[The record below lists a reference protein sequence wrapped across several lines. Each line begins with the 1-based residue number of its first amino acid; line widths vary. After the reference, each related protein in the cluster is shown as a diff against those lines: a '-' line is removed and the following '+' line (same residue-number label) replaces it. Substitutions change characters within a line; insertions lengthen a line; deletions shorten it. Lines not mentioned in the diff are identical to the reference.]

1 MRGGK
6 RGKSERNE
14 GESGRRGGRA
24 LKRLTLAW
32 TISPGESVLGG
43 YSARGFGPWA
53 LGAGSRD
60 ALTPLVD
67 S

>member
-1 MRGGK
+1 MKGKVEGG
-6 RGKSERNE
+6 E
-14 GESGRRGGRA
+14 GA

-32 TISPGESVLGG
+32 TISPGESVLGC
-43 YSARGFGPWA
+43 YSERGFGLWA

-67 S
+67 SQAWEPLSRPD